1 MSEQLHKMFGKVWKS
16 LENYWKCM
24 EVAGTLSETPVIT
37 GQKSQALI
45 NLLIILTRKELAS
58 I

>member
-1 MSEQLHKMFGKVWKS
+1 MFGKVWKS

-24 EVAGTLSETPVIT
+24 EVAGMLSDTPVIT